1 MPYLSWMEGSQL
13 MRYAVPEACQ
23 VGRDPLVCP
32 LAQPNLVGLSRV
44 HASIDRIGGI
54 WWVRDLDSANGTCLN
69 DQPLHHPQG
78 NALQDGDELVM
89 GGWHLTFTEGFPG
102 LDGTTFAERVGD
114 LFQEVRPEPA
124 QAMVLIRSIELLQRS
139 TEKLLQQVDAD
150 AMLKGLLDESLLL
163 LSGDRGFLVMRS
175 KEGGWR
181 TAHRV
186 GDVQEG
192 IGLSRSVLD
201 YVARERTAIMSNRPL
216 ADPRFGG
223 VSLVELHRGSLLC
236 APMVDEDDIHG
247 ALYLDRESEG
257 RPFSRFDLA
266 VFQAFVRLGSMAFRQ
281 ALLNRRALGQAEQQ
295 GELLRLRTERQ
306 READGHGELL
316 AAMAGPLRRV
326 QSWAEGLPDVTGGAI
341 RSQLDQLAALVEHGS
356 REGQAVEA
364 PSAGHTQL
372 VAALQEELV
381 QRWESLLRLRKAR
394 LSFSEAPPASVWM
407 AGGPLV
413 VAIAGLVEPMLMQLP
428 QGDTVTL
435 RWDQERGFRVLRLTL
450 PVGLHTPMPD
460 PWTQRMLQDA
470 GARWH
475 WADQTLDLFL
485 PEGPDTMPEEPAR
498 PLLGLVSEELDLMG
512 LFQTVA
518 EAGNLW
524 LHPLEQEPPPPPL
537 PKFRF
542 LVVDARGTRELEAC
556 IRAYRHHPSFATTP
570 ILVVRCTEDETPR
583 LIEAGATDWL
593 AEGFRWEALHHRLQ
607 VLRGHT
613 ELQQRALATER
624 LESFRQMAGTLKHE
638 INNPLA
644 IISMQV
650 EMLQRKY
657 PEEGKLGKIG
667 EMVDRIRALVQVLQ
681 KMRETPTE
689 DYADGSSILRVGK
702 GG

>member
-1 MPYLSWMEGSQL
+1 MPYLSWLEGNQL
-13 MRYAVPEACQ
+13 MRYAVHGACQ
-23 VGRDPLVCP
+23 VGRDPLVCAV
-32 LAQPNLVGLSRV
+32 AQPNLAELSRI

-54 WWVRDLDSANGTCLN
+54 WWVRDLDSANGTQLN
-69 DQPLHHPQG
+69 GQPLQQPQG
-78 NALQDGDELVM
+78 NSLQDGDELVL

-102 LDGTTFAERVGD
+102 LDGSTFAERVGD

-124 QAMVLIRSIELLQRS
+124 QAMVLIRSIELLQHA
-139 TEKLLQQVDAD
+139 TEKLLQQVDSD
-150 AMLKGLLDESLLL
+150 AMVKGLLEESLRLL
-163 LSGDRGFLVMRS
+163 NGDRGFLVMKS

-201 YVARERTAIMSNRPL
+201 YVAQEQTAVMSNQPL

-223 VSLVELHRGSLLC
+223 LSLVELHRGSLLC
-236 APMVDEDDIHG
+236 APMTDEGEIHG

-266 VFQAFVRLGSMAFRQ
+266 VFQAFVRLGSMALRQ
-281 ALLNRRALGQAEQQ
+281 AMLNRKALGQAEQQ

-306 READGHGELL
+306 REFDGHGELL
-316 AAMAGPLRRV
+316 AAMAAPLRRV
-326 QSWAEGLPDVTGGAI
+326 QSWAGELPDVTGGAI
-341 RSQLDQLAALVEHGS
+341 RSQLEQLATLLEHGN
-356 REGQAVEA
+356 REGHTDDA
-364 PSAGHTQL
+364 PMAGHPMS
-372 VAALQEELV
+372 VAALQEELM
-381 QRWESLLRLRKAR
+381 QRWESLLRLRKIR
-394 LSFSEAPPASVWM
+394 LGTTEAPTASVWM

-413 VAIAGLVEPMLMQLP
+413 VALAGLVEPLLMQL
-428 QGDTVTL
+428 QEGSAVST
-435 RWDQERGFRVLRLTL
+435 RWDQERGAWVLRMNL
-450 PVGLHTPMPD
+450 PVGLHAPVLD
-460 PWTQRMLQDA
+460 PWTQRTLQDA
-470 GARWH
+470 GVRWH
-475 WADQTLDLFL
+475 WADQALDLSL
-485 PEGPDTMPEEPAR
+485 PEGPDAMPEEPAR
-498 PLLGLVSEELDLMG
+498 PLLGLVSDELNLLG

-518 EAGNLW
+518 EAGDLW

-542 LVVDARGTRELEAC
+542 LVVDARGTRNLEGC

-570 ILVVRCTEDETPR
+570 ILVVRCSEDETPR

-613 ELQQRALATER
+613 ELQQRALAAER
-624 LESFRQMAGTLKHE
+624 LDSFRQMAGTLKHE

-657 PEEGKLGKIG
+657 PEEVKLAKIG

-689 DYADGSSILRVGK
+689 DYADGSSILKLG
-702 GG
+702 

>member
-1 MPYLSWMEGSQL
+1 MPYLSWLEGNQL
-13 MRYAVPEACQ
+13 MRYALREACQ
-23 VGRDPLVCP
+23 VGRDPLECTVS
-32 LAQPNLVGLSRV
+32 QPNLTELSRI

-69 DQPLHHPQG
+69 GHPLQQPHG
-78 NALQDGDELVM
+78 NSLQDGDELVM

-102 LDGTTFAERVGD
+102 LDGTIFAERVGD

-139 TEKLLQQVDAD
+139 TENLLRQVDSD
-150 AMLKGLLDESLLL
+150 AMVKGLLEESLLL
-163 LSGDRGFLVMRS
+163 LNGDRGFLVMKQ

-201 YVARERTAIMSNRPL
+201 YVAEERTAILSNQPL
-216 ADPRFGG
+216 ADPRFGS

-236 APMVDEDDIHG
+236 APMLDEEEILG

-266 VFQAFVRLGSMAFRQ
+266 VAQAFVRLGSMALRQ
-281 ALLNRRALGQAEQQ
+281 ALLNRQALSQAEQQ

-306 READGHGELL
+306 REFDQHGELL
-316 AAMAGPLRRV
+316 AAMAAPMRRI
-326 QSWAEGLPDVTGGAI
+326 QSCAEMLPEGAGGAI
-341 RSQLDQLAALVEHGS
+341 RFQLEQLTTLLEHGN
-356 REGQAVEA
+356 REGRAEEA
-364 PSAGHTQL
+364 PMAGHPMPM
-372 VAALQEELV
+372 AALQAELS
-381 QRWESLLRLRKAR
+381 QRWDSLVRLRKAHMVAA
-394 LSFSEAPPASVWM
+394 EAPGASIWM

-413 VAIAGLVEPMLMQLP
+413 VALAGLVEPVLMQL
-428 QGDTVTL
+428 QEGSTVAT
-435 RWDQERGFRVLRLTL
+435 RWDQERGDWILRLAL
-450 PVGLHTPMPD
+450 PAGLHGPTPD
-460 PWTQRMLQDA
+460 SWTQRRLQDA
-470 GARWH
+470 GVRWH
-475 WADQTLDLFL
+475 WNDQTLDLLL
-485 PEGPDTMPEEPAR
+485 PESPDTLPEEPAR
-498 PLLGLVSEELDLMG
+498 PLLGLVSDELNLLG

-518 EAGNLW
+518 EAGELW
-524 LHPLEQEPPPPPL
+524 LHPLEPEPPPPPL

-542 LVVDARGTRELEAC
+542 LVVDARGTKNLEGC
-556 IRAYRHHPSFATTP
+556 IRSYRHHPSFATTP
-570 ILVVRCTEDETPR
+570 ILVVRCTEEETPK

-593 AEGFRWEALHHRLQ
+593 AEGFSWEALHHRLQ

-613 ELQQRALATER
+613 ELHQRALATER
-624 LESFRQMAGTLKHE
+624 LESFRQMAGPLKHE

-657 PEEGKLGKIG
+657 PEEVKLAKIG

-689 DYADGSSILRVGK
+689 GYADGSSILK
-702 GG
+702 LN

>member
-1 MPYLSWMEGSQL
+1 MLCAVAHPSQ
-13 MRYAVPEACQ
+13 E
-23 VGRDPLVCP
+23 
-32 LAQPNLVGLSRV
+32 GLSRV

-54 WWVRDLDSANGTCLN
+54 WWIKDLNSSNGTLLN
-69 DQPLHHPQG
+69 GKVLDNPQG
-78 NALQDGDELVM
+78 QALEEGDELVL
-89 GGWHLTFTEGFPG
+89 GGWHLTFTLGFPG
-102 LDGTTFAERVGD
+102 LDNQVFVERVGD

-124 QAMVLIRSIELLQRS
+124 QAMVLFRGIELLHRA
-139 TEKLLQQVDAD
+139 TEKLLQEVDTD
-150 AMLKGLLDESLLL
+150 AMVKGLLEESLRLL
-163 LSGDRGFLVMRS
+163 GGDRGFLVMRQH
-175 KEGGWR
+175 EGEWR

-192 IGLSRSVLD
+192 IGLSRSVLE
-201 YVARERTAIMSNRPL
+201 YVARERTAVLSNQPL

-223 VSLVELHRGSLLC
+223 MSLVELHRGSLLC
-236 APMVDEDDIHG
+236 APMEDEGEIHG

-266 VFQAFVRLGSMAFRQ
+266 IFQAFVRLGSMALRQ

-295 GELLRLRTERQ
+295 GEILRLRNERQ
-306 READGHGELL
+306 READRHGQLL
-316 AAMAGPLRRV
+316 AALAGPLMRV
-326 QSWAEGLPDVTGGAI
+326 HSWAEELPEIAREAI
-341 RSQLDQLAALVEHGS
+341 GSQLEQLSALLEHGS
-356 REGQAVEA
+356 REGQTEDA
-364 PSAGHTQL
+364 PLGGHPL
-372 VAALQEELV
+372 AVAALQEELIR
-381 QRWESLLRLRKAR
+381 RWESLLRLRKVR
-394 LSFSEAPPASVWM
+394 MCVGEAPAASVWM
-407 AGGPLV
+407 AGGPLL
-413 VAIAGLVEPMLMQLP
+413 VALAGLVEPMLMQL
-428 QGDTVTL
+428 TEKVTITI
-435 RWDQERGFRVLRLTL
+435 RWDVERGFRILRLSL
-450 PVGLHTPMPD
+450 PSGLHGPIPD
-460 PWTQRMLQDA
+460 PWTQRVLREA
-470 GARWH
+470 GVRWH
-475 WADQTLDLFL
+475 WADQALDVFL
-485 PEGPDTMPEEPAR
+485 PESPDAMPEEPAL
-498 PLLGLVSEELDLMG
+498 PLLGLVSEDLNLVG

-542 LVVDARGTRELEAC
+542 LVVDAQGTRDLENC
-556 IRAYRHHPSFATTP
+556 IRTYRHHPSFATTP

-613 ELQQRALATER
+613 ELQQRALAAER

-657 PEEGKLGKIG
+657 PEEMKLAKIG

-689 DYADGSSILRVGK
+689 DYADGSSILKLG
-702 GG
+702 